1 MSKQALRAAFEP
13 AEGAGE
19 NGVAIEAEGETSPYI
34 FFRISLSRFSASFS
48 VSSFLAKCRRT

>member
-19 NGVAIEAEGETSPYI
+19 NGVAIEAEGETVPLH
-34 FFRISLSRFSASFS
+34 FLPDISQPIQRLI
-48 VSSFLAKCRRT
+48 